1 MSITKAEELKLRLL
15 KTLAA
20 LGFGKVGGNKKL
32 PAFPDLLVTTVPS
45 IRNL

>member
-1 MSITKAEELKLRLL
+1 MKADELKLRLV

-20 LGFGKVGGNKKL
+20 LGFFFWKGGGKGKKL